1 MFSNQQFMNVD
12 ANERLNYNKTI
23 IIILK
28 KHERQTE
35 NVGMKGEKERKKK
48 MKRIEKP
55 THYKCLL

>member
-35 NVGMKGEKERKKK
+35 NVGMKGERKKN
-48 MKRIEKP
+48 E
-55 THYKCLL
+55 TN